1 MKRLF
6 IVASMAIMAV
16 GCQKTTVENEVLT
29 PIGFNTEVSKL
40 TRATVAYEGTE
51 FGVFSY
57 ANQNGALL
65 NRPMENVKIENVA
78 EIGSPAVWK
87 NKTTSYYWPNDA
99 NTTLDFYAY
108 SPFMAKEGET
118 EKITHTK
125 ETGFQMSDYTHNM
138 STDFM
143 VSDAVVA
150 QKYNEEK
157 KGVVDLVFNHQMAK
171 VQFKVVAEALADVT
185 FDVTSITLNNIA
197 KVADYIEIP
206 TSGNKWSVDSNWGSA
221 LDATPAGFELTL
233 TGDAGKETSTP
244 VTVIPESLT
253 GKTFTVKY
261 TIRGTGVAKEDVV
274 KTLPLAYAVVKAPVT
289 EWVANKS
296 ITYTLTVGLKQITFA
311 PVVEDWEPVNADS
324 IDIN

>member
-29 PIGFNTEVSKL
+29 PIGFSTEVSKL
-40 TRATVAYEGTE
+40 TRATVAYEGEE

-57 ANQNGALL
+57 ANQNGTFL

-78 EIGSPAVWK
+78 EDGSPAVWK
-87 NKTTSYYWPNDA
+87 NATTTYYWPNDA
-99 NTTLDFYAY
+99 QTTLDFYAY
-108 SPFMAKEGET
+108 SPYMEANIAHSKEA
-118 EKITHTK
+118 
-125 ETGFQMSDYTHNM
+125 GFQMSDYTHNM

-143 VSDAVVA
+143 VSNPVTN
-150 QKYNEEK
+150 QKYSEEK

-171 VQFKVVAEALADVT
+171 VQFKVAAEALAGVT

-197 KVADYIEIP
+197 KVADYTEIP

-221 LDATPAGFELTL
+221 LDATPAGYELTL

-253 GKTFTVKY
+253 DKTFTVKY
-261 TIRGTGVAKEDVV
+261 TISGTGVAAENVV
-274 KTLPLAYAVVKAPVT
+274 KTLPLAYAVGQSSVT

-296 ITYTLTVGLKQITFA
+296 ITYTLTVGLKEITFA
-311 PVVEDWEPVNADS
+311 PVVEDWEPVSADS